1 MQPRVG
7 NIEIEVFP
15 IMKHVAS
22 ILAVIVATTTSVSA
36 AETRLSIEGPS
47 GVLQGTLAAPDGG
60 LKAPVAI
67 IIPGSGP
74 TDRDGNNP
82 LGVTAGSYRLLAEAL
97 AAKGVS
103 TIRIDKRGMF
113 GSIAAAADADNV
125 RMTDYAAD
133 VRAWGQEA
141 QKRTSAR
148 CAWLMGHSEGSLIA
162 LITAQQPEGICG
174 LILVAG
180 AGRKMGDILREQLKA
195 NPANAPI
202 LPQALAAI
210 TELEA
215 GRRVDVSGMHPA
227 LMALFRPSVQGF
239 VIDQMSYDPAALL
252 RAGAGSPRNDRPAGL
267 DAGRATPCRRAP
279 RGEHGGARGRQ
290 SHPEDRAR
298 RPRRQFRDLREF
310 GAADCAESGR
320 GDCVVPRAASLTPN
334 TPLVPAKALGH
345 ANILR
350 ATRRA
355 SPLPLRAGSAS
366 NQKCL
371 KSRSALLTPSRAAA

>member
-1 MQPRVG
+1 
-7 NIEIEVFP
+7 
-15 IMKHVAS
+15 MKLAAAT
-22 ILAVIVATTTSVSA
+22 LAVILAAATSASA

-47 GVLQGTLAAPDGG
+47 GALQGTLATPDGG
-60 LKAPVAI
+60 PKAPVAI

-113 GSIAAAADADNV
+113 GSSAAAADADNV

-148 CAWLMGHSEGSLIA
+148 CAWLIGHSEGSLVA

-195 NPANAPI
+195 NPANAP
-202 LPQALAAI
+202 LLAQALAAL

-215 GRRVDVSGMHPA
+215 GRHVDVSGMHPA
-227 LMALFRPSVQGF
+227 LAALFRPSVQGF
-239 VIDQMSYDPAALL
+239 LIDQMSYDPAALL
-252 RAGAGSPRNDRPAGL
+252 ARYTGPVLVLQGTTDLQVSMQDAQRLAGARPGVTMVALEGVNHIL
-267 DAGRATPCRRAP
+267 KVAPADPAANFATY
-279 RGEHGGARGRQ
+279 G
-290 SHPEDRAR
+290 
-298 RPRRQFRDLREF
+298 
-310 GAADCAESGR
+310 
-320 GDCVVPRAASLTPN
+320 N
-334 TPLVPAKALGH
+334 
-345 ANILR
+345 
-350 ATRRA
+350 
-355 SPLPLRAGSAS
+355 
-366 NQKCL
+366 
-371 KSRSALLTPSRAAA
+371 SALPIAPSIVEAIMSFLAQHP